1 MRDVYFRCSQCGG
14 RILEPNTRNYIF
26 RETDIP
32 LRCILEKTGK
42 LYGEILCRKCQG
54 GNEMDNGKNFDGY
67 LAAMAQASNR
77 EREKLLDKAR
87 NDKGITVAGY
97 LKLENYVISMAG
109 KEDTK

>member
-1 MRDVYFRCSQCGG
+1 M
-14 RILEPNTRNYIF
+14 EPNIRNYIF

-32 LRCILEKTGK
+32 LRCIVEKTEK
-42 LYGEILCRKCQG
+42 LYGEILCRKCRG
-54 GNEMDNGKNFDGY
+54 GREMDNGKNFDGY
-67 LAAMAQASNR
+67 LAAMAQVSNR

-109 KEDTK
+109 KEGTK

>member
-1 MRDVYFRCSQCGG
+1 M
-14 RILEPNTRNYIF
+14 LERNIRNYTF
-26 RETDIP
+26 RETDVS
-32 LRCILEKTGK
+32 LRRIIEKIEK

-67 LAAMAQASNR
+67 LEAMQQVSDR

-97 LKLENYVISMAG
+97 LKLENYVISMVGKAG
-109 KEDTK
+109 GKK

>member
-1 MRDVYFRCSQCGG
+1 M
-14 RILEPNTRNYIF
+14 LERNIKNYTF
-26 RETDIP
+26 RETDVP
-32 LRCILEKTGK
+32 LRCIIEKIEK
-42 LYGEILCRKCQG
+42 LHGEILCRKCQG

-67 LAAMAQASNR
+67 LEAMQQVSDR

-109 KEDTK
+109 KAGGKE